1 VSQVSTDEIRSFV
14 IQELDEQL
22 RALGNDPEA
31 LPDDFDLHESG
42 VIDSLGILEL
52 ITALEERF
60 SLEIDYE
67 ELDPEELTKVGP
79 FARYVSAQSGNDAA

>member
-1 VSQVSTDEIRSFV
+1 MRGFV
-14 IQELDEQL
+14 LEELDEQL
-22 RALGNDPEA
+22 RAVGDDPEK

-52 ITALEERF
+52 ISALEERF
-60 SLEIDYE
+60 GLEIDYE

-79 FARYVSAQSGNDAA
+79 FSRYVSEQSANSTT